1 MDTTEVITSTYNKKQ
16 RKRHIEQFTTISC
29 VRSNTIEFYMV
40 EINSFFFFAGIL
52 VCMNHG
58 PSAKSIYSSEELSDV
73 LGNTLKI

>member
-40 EINSFFFFAGIL
+40 EINSFFFCRNFSVYEPWSVSKKHIQF
-52 VCMNHG
+52 
-58 PSAKSIYSSEELSDV
+58 
-73 LGNTLKI
+73 

>member
-40 EINSFFFFAGIL
+40 EINSFFFFEGIL
-52 VCMNHG
+52 VFRNNV
-58 PSAKSIYSSEELSDV
+58 PSQKRKKS
-73 LGNTLKI
+73 

>member
-1 MDTTEVITSTYNKKQ
+1 MDMTEVITSTYNIKQ

-40 EINSFFFFAGIL
+40 EINSFFLAGIL

-58 PSAKSIYSSEELSDV
+58 PSAKKHIQF
-73 LGNTLKI
+73 